1 MANLQEM
8 IKDIKSLR
16 GATVEVFGQKTV
28 LDKEVSEMY
37 VDILDIMESLVEY
50 EQDLEVEEYDEETE
64 EYEVKEVD
72 TIDEYLDFIGE
83 VYGLRELFSDNSY
96 NWNGRVSNHFDFKA
110 YKDETQGDIYIVF
123 KVHRYGDVRCN
134 YTKECLLKFDCYD
147 EFLDVI
153 NESNKFVTVEV
164 DGKEYDLYVNVTN
177 DGYEVYNTETGKY
190 VGYACETDKESIIE
204 EIREMLQ

>member
-1 MANLQEM
+1 MTNLQEM

-28 LDKEVSEMY
+28 LDQEVSEMY
-37 VDILDIMESLVEY
+37 IDILDIMESLVEY

-83 VYGLRELFSDNSY
+83 VYGLKEMAADNSY
-96 NWNGRVSNHFDFKA
+96 NWSVSVSNHFDFKV
-110 YKDETQGDIYIVF
+110 YKDETLGDIYIVF

-134 YTKECLLKFDCYD
+134 YTKECLLKFNSY
-147 EFLDVI
+147 EQFLEKI
-153 NESNKFVTVEV
+153 EESNKFVTIEV

-177 DGYEVYNTETGKY
+177 DGYEVYNTETGEY

>member
-1 MANLQEM
+1 MINLQEM

-16 GATVEVFGQKTV
+16 GATVEIFGQKTV

-37 VDILDIMESLVEY
+37 IDILDIMESLVEY

-83 VYGLRELFSDNSY
+83 VYGLKEVVANNSY
-96 NWNGRVSNHFDFKA
+96 NWNGRVSNHFDFKV
-110 YKDETQGDIYIVF
+110 YKDETLGDTYIVF

-134 YTKECLLKFDCYD
+134 YTKECLLEFDCYD

-153 NESNKFVTVEV
+153 TEANKFVTVEV

-177 DGYEVYNTETGKY
+177 DGYEVYDVETGKY

-204 EIREMLQ
+204 EIREMLR

>member
-1 MANLQEM
+1 MTNLQEM

-28 LDKEVSEMY
+28 LDQEVSEMY

-50 EQDLEVEEYDEETE
+50 EQELEVEEYDEETE
-64 EYEVKEVD
+64 EYEVKEVN
-72 TIDEYLDFIGE
+72 TIDEYLDFIGG

-96 NWNGRVSNHFDFKA
+96 NWNGRISNHFDFKA
-110 YKDETQGDIYIVF
+110 YKDETLGDIYIVF

-134 YTKECLLKFDCYD
+134 YTKECLLKFNSY
-147 EFLDVI
+147 EQFLEKI
-153 NESNKFVTVEV
+153 TEANKFTNVEV
-164 DGKEYDLYVNVTN
+164 DGKEYDLYVSALY
-177 DGYEVYNTETGKY
+177 DGYEVYDTESGRNIIYT
-190 VGYACETDKESIIE
+190 CETDKESIIK

>member
-1 MANLQEM
+1 MTNLQEM

-37 VDILDIMESLVEY
+37 VDILDVMESLVEY

-72 TIDEYLDFIGE
+72 TIDEYLDFIE
-83 VYGLRELFSDNSY
+83 EAYGLRELFSDNSY

-110 YKDETQGDIYIVF
+110 YKDETLGDIYIVF

-134 YTKECLLKFDCYD
+134 YTKECLLKFNSY
-147 EFLDVI
+147 EQFLETI
-153 NESNKFVTVEV
+153 TEANKFTNVEV
-164 DGKEYDLYVNVTN
+164 DGKEYDLYVNALS
-177 DGYEVYNTETGKY
+177 DGYEVYNTETGEY
-190 VGYACETDKESIIE
+190 VGYTYETDKESIIE